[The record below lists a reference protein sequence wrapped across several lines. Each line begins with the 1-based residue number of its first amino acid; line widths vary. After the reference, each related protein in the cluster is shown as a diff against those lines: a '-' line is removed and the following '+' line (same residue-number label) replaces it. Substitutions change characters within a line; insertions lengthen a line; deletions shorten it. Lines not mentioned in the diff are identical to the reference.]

1 MQDFTEIIKS
11 LVTLPIEHLIA
22 LVALG
27 AIALAA
33 WAILV
38 VHSERKRP

>member
-1 MQDFTEIIKS
+1 MQDFTELLKF
-11 LVTLPIEHLIA
+11 VGTLPIEHLIA
-22 LVALG
+22 FVALG

-33 WAILV
+33 WTILV